1 MGATHTPGPWCLLA
15 VGDGTSR
22 MCPADAERVSLLTIV
37 EEGDADFAAVYND
50 ADARLIAAAPELLQ
64 ALKALRDE
72 CSGSPR
78 PWVLV
83 DLLTTATEAIAKAEE
98 RP

>member
-1 MGATHTPGPWCLLA
+1 MSATHTH
-15 VGDGTSR
+15 
-22 MCPADAERVSLLTIV
+22 
-37 EEGDADFAAVYND
+37 
-50 ADARLIAAAPELLQ
+50 ARRSVANRKQAPRSGLIAAAPELLQ

-83 DLLTTATEAIAKAEE
+83 DLLTTATEAIAKAEG
-98 RP
+98 RA